1 MDLFESA
8 RVPDN
13 ATIEDV
19 IKTLAALKE
28 EGHFKYIG
36 MSECKATTL
45 RRAHAVSAM
54 PRYHTRNHLPT
65 GVPDPPYHCR

>member
-36 MSECKATTL
+36 MSECKAETL
-45 RRAHAVSAM
+45 RRAHAVSVMLSAV
-54 PRYHTRNHLPT
+54 PT
-65 GVPDPPYHCR
+65 SIG